1 MAGRRTIRALEPKH
15 RCHTNQTATMSLL
28 VSSVQPAM
36 SASTSLCIIF
46 IIVLLPVAKAGS
58 QNISTHHGGGSQC
71 GDYINQVN
79 GQIVST

>member
-1 MAGRRTIRALEPKH
+1 MAGRRTIRALETKH

-79 GQIVST
+79 GRIVST